1 MDQKLSPVRLAEQGL
16 WRNNVGLVQ
25 LLGLCPLLAVS
36 HNAVN
41 ALALGLSTVL
51 ALSASALA
59 VSLLRRQLAQPIRL
73 PGFLLLIASVVT
85 AIELL
90 MHAFLPAL
98 HAVLGLFL
106 PLIVTNCA
114 VLARAESFASRQSPL
129 PATLDGLFM
138 GCGFLAVLLALGM
151 LRELLGQGSLFA
163 GAGSLLGLPWLELS
177 LPGYSGL
184 LLMSLPPGAFIT
196 LALLVACKQWRDAR
210 GASQD
215 AFQTEEPA
223 SLERPATP

>member
-1 MDQKLSPVRLAEQGL
+1 MAHETGAAQIIQAGL

-41 ALALGLSTVL
+41 ALALGLATL
-51 ALSASALA
+51 IALSATAASVSALRG
-59 VSLLRRQLAQPIRL
+59 LLDRPIRL
-73 PGFLLLIASVVT
+73 PGFLLLIAGIVT

-90 MHAFLPAL
+90 MHAWLPAL

-114 VLARAESFASRQSPL
+114 LLGRAEAFASRHSPAQ
-129 PATLDGLFM
+129 ATLDGAFM
-138 GCGFLAVLLALGM
+138 GIGFLGVLLALGL

-163 GAGSLLGLPWLELS
+163 GAGALLGAPWLEWRS
-177 LPGYSGL
+177 EGFRGL
-184 LLMSLPPGAFIT
+184 LLAALPPGAFLC
-196 LALLVACKQWRDAR
+196 LALLVALKQWRDQRPAATVQPSEDPLHER
-210 GASQD
+210 
-215 AFQTEEPA
+215 EPA
-223 SLERPATP
+223 A